1 MTFYTTDH
9 RVVWIGNTASHCIAN
24 DKWRLVAVL
33 PFIICFALLTLAT
46 LTSISWR
53 TRDSWQFLTYSVT
66 AKDKIVYRVFVK
78 QFQEEYST
86 RYPRGL
92 NPVQVNDIF
101 FAVHAVILTLFT
113 IYQCAIYDR
122 GDQRVSTTA
131 RVILG
136 KLFHPVYLVNGAFFV
151 LHFLAH
157 PVGLDEQIRMT

>member
-1 MTFYTTDH
+1 M
-9 RVVWIGNTASHCIAN
+9 
-24 DKWRLVAVL
+24 
-33 PFIICFALLTLAT
+33 
-46 LTSISWR
+46 
-53 TRDSWQFLTYSVT
+53 
-66 AKDKIVYRVFVK
+66 FVK

-136 KLFHPVYLVNGAFFV
+136 KLFHPVYLVNGAVLV